1 MNMKSLLALL
11 AALLLIW
18 ALPVQAMAGDSEAP
32 APENGNAG
40 TDVSEALTPE
50 PVTLK
55 PAGRQSNTA
64 TKSLIRRA
72 AARSRSALTTCICWQ
87 S

>member
-11 AALLLIW
+11 AALLLLIW

-40 TDVSEALTPE
+40 TDVSEAD
-50 PVTLK
+50 
-55 PAGRQSNTA
+55 R
-64 TKSLIRRA
+64 KSVV
-72 AARSRSALTTCICWQ
+72 
-87 S
+87 